1 MELAETATPVT
12 RSERIV
18 CSICIANYNG
28 EQLLDDCLGSVFA
41 QQDAPSIEVI
51 VHDDASTDGSVE
63 LISRKYPSV
72 RLLKSPSNVGF
83 CVANNRMVDAASGD
97 YVLLLNNDA
106 ALFPDALRKLLQQVE
121 PGRESIL
128 TLPQYDWVTQRL
140 VDRGCLLDYFYNP
153 IPNLDAARTE
163 VAMVIG
169 ACLWIPRRL
178 WIELGGFPTWMES
191 IAEDLYLC
199 SIARLRGH
207 TVRVVADSGYR
218 HRQGASFGG
227 NKPSQSK
234 LVSTMRRR
242 RLSERNKS
250 YALFL
255 CTPTPAMWLLLA
267 LHAALLIAEGAVLSA
282 WRRNPRIFVDIYWN
296 ALASL
301 VKHRAH
307 LRSTRSQL
315 MSSKATSNHRYFS
328 VFAKMPRKLSML
340 RQFGVPD
347 IGT

>member
-1 MELAETATPVT
+1 MKH
-12 RSERIV
+12 SDRIV

-28 EQLLDDCLGSVFA
+28 EQLLDDCLNSVFA
-41 QQDAPSIEVI
+41 QENAPAVEVI

-63 LISRKYPSV
+63 LIRRKYPSV
-72 RLLKSPSNVGF
+72 KLLQSVDNVGF
-83 CVANNRMVDAASGD
+83 CAANNRMVAAAVGD

-106 ALFPDALRKLLQQVE
+106 ALFADALSQLLAQAE
-121 PGRESIL
+121 AGRDLL
-128 TLPQYDWVTQRL
+128 TLPQYDWATRQL

-153 IPNLDAARTE
+153 IPNLDANRTD

-169 ACLWIPRRL
+169 ACLWIRRQL

-199 SIARLRGH
+199 SVARLRGH
-207 TVRVVADSGYR
+207 EVSVAPVSGYR

-250 YALFL
+250 YVLFI

-267 LHAALLIAEGAVLSA
+267 LHVSLLLAEGLALST
-282 WRRNPRIFVDIYWN
+282 WRRTPRIFLDIYWN
-296 ALASL
+296 AVASL
-301 VKHRAH
+301 VKEWAR
-307 LRSTRSQL
+307 LRSARKQL
-315 MSSKATSNHRYFS
+315 MTLKAASNRRYFS
-328 VFAKMPRKLSML
+328 VFLKTPRKLSML
-340 RQFGVPD
+340 RRFGVPD
-347 IGT
+347 IGE

>member
-1 MELAETATPVT
+1 VELAETSSPVKHT
-12 RSERIV
+12 DRIV

-28 EQLLDDCLGSVFA
+28 EQLLDDCLASILA
-41 QQDAPSIEVI
+41 QENAPSIEVI
-51 VHDDASTDGSVE
+51 VHDDASTDSSVE
-63 LISRKYPSV
+63 LIRQKYPSV
-72 RLLKSPSNVGF
+72 KLLQSADNVGF
-83 CVANNRMVDAASGD
+83 CVANNRMVAAAAGD

-106 ALFPDALRKLLQQVE
+106 ALFPDALSKLLEQAE
-121 PGRESIL
+121 AGPGNIL
-128 TLPQYDWVTQRL
+128 TLPQYDWVTHRL

-153 IPNLDAARTE
+153 IPNLDADRTD

-178 WIELGGFPTWMES
+178 WIELDGFPTWMES

-207 TVRVVADSGYR
+207 EVRVVPGSGYR

-234 LVSTMRRR
+234 LASTMRRR

-250 YALFL
+250 YALFI
-255 CTPTPAMWLLLA
+255 CTPTPAMWALLA
-267 LHAALLIAEGAVLSA
+267 LHALLLIAEGLVLSA
-282 WRRNPRIFVDIYWN
+282 WRRNPRIFLDIYWN
-296 ALASL
+296 AVASV
-301 VKHRAH
+301 VKERAR
-307 LRSTRSQL
+307 LRSTRNQL
-315 MSSKATSNHRYFS
+315 MKLKATSNRRYFS
-328 VFAKMPRKLSML
+328 VFARMPRKLSML

-347 IGT
+347 IGK